1 MSFMTPILMV
11 PSVYCACAA
20 GHPRATAS
28 AVRLINRF
36 IWHSPL
42 RRLRTLESN
51 SNPQIVMKLFDI
63 GVEFRIGELV
73 DDPAMFHHVI
83 AIRNRRGETKV
94 LLDQEDGE
102 ALRLQHAD
110 GLADLLDDDRGQSL
124 GRLVEQEKPRA
135 GAQDAADRQHLL
147 LAARELGALA
157 RQALFEIGEELED
170 AVELEAAG
178 ADLGREQKVFFHAE
192 ARENAAFLGT

>member
-94 LLDQEDGE
+94 LL
-102 ALRLQHAD
+102 
-110 GLADLLDDDRGQSL
+110 
-124 GRLVEQEKPRA
+124 VEQEKPRA
-135 GAQDAADRQHLL
+135 GAQYAADRQHLL

-192 ARENAAFLGT
+192 ARENAAFL